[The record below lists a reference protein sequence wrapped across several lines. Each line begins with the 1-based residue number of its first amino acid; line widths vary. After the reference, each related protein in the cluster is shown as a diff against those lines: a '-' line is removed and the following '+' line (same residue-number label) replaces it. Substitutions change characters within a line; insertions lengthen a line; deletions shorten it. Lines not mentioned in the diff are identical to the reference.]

1 MPYPTHMAKTHI
13 PRALVLAVRIQYEAG
28 YTILELRL
36 AYGYS
41 RQTVSDLVHYKTHKR
56 VRLGPNESRDVP
68 PLPRQDSTSPPQPR
82 QGAHTGSTGAGTQ
95 QDYPQGRAR
104 PLDTAPFLEPC
115 CLGDHSLSH

>member
-1 MPYPTHMAKTHI
+1 M
-13 PRALVLAVRIQYEAG
+13 RIQYEAG

-68 PLPRQDSTSPPQPR
+68 PLPRQPSPDAQPTKPR
-82 QGAHTGSTGAGTQ
+82 TKAQL
-95 QDYPQGRAR
+95 AR
-104 PLDTAPFLEPC
+104 TAEALLRKPTL
-115 CLGDHSLSH
+115 

>member
-1 MPYPTHMAKTHI
+1 MAM
-13 PRALVLAVRIQYEAG
+13 RIQYEAG

-68 PLPRQDSTSPPQPR
+68 PLPRQQRTPEEQ
-82 QGAHTGSTGAGTQ
+82 
-95 QDYPQGRAR
+95 AR
-104 PLDTAPFLEPC
+104 VSELMQRKYA
-115 CLGDHSLSH
+115 LGH

>member
-1 MPYPTHMAKTHI
+1 MAKTHI
-13 PRALVLAVRIQYEAG
+13 PRALVLAMRIQYEAG

-56 VRLGPNESRDVP
+56 VRLGPNESRDRAATPTPRLHVAP
-68 PLPRQDSTSPPQPR
+68 PAR